1 MMGRFIFVLLTRLVL
16 VFGLIALI
24 AAAIGYGLYW
34 LLT

>member
-1 MMGRFIFVLLTRLVL
+1 MMGRFIFVLITRVAL

-24 AAAIGYGLYW
+24 AAGIGYGLYW